1 MRVFIHKNIKK
12 ENMIHDANA
21 TFDFSSIH
29 LGKPTPLQGGSF
41 FTKINFGKK
50 DESLFVY
57 TPKCTTKQG
66 IVTTGKPHSDFVFHD
81 ENICFV
87 EWINALEERL
97 QQLLYEKKNQWFVS
111 EEMEI
116 DDIQNAFIPS
126 MKVKGKQYNLRGFLP
141 QGKQVEPVRV
151 FNELEVPIAIE
162 SIKEDSVIAILDIS
176 GIKFSERYFQV
187 VIHIRQIMVLEK
199 TNFSQCLIKR
209 VKEKQERPEVKIDTL
224 VLKTPREV
232 YEAALEK
239 AKLSEEAAERARSVA
254 EELRINYEIIE

>member
-1 MRVFIHKNIKK
+1 
-12 ENMIHDANA
+12 MIHDANS
-21 TFDFSSIH
+21 TFDFSLIH
-29 LGKPTPLQGGSF
+29 LGKPTPLQGGTF
-41 FTKINFGKK
+41 FTKINFGKR
-50 DESLFVY
+50 DDSLFVY
-57 TPKCTTKQG
+57 TPKCTTTHG
-66 IVTTGKPHSDFVFHD
+66 IVTTGKPHCDFVFHD
-81 ENICFV
+81 DNIDFV

-97 QQLLYEKKNQWFVS
+97 HQLLYEKKNQWFVS

-141 QGKQVEPVRV
+141 QGKQSEPMRV
-151 FNELEVPIAIE
+151 FNELEIPIPIE
-162 SIKEDSVIAILDIS
+162 SIKEDPLIAILDIS
-176 GIKFSERYFQV
+176 GIKFSEKYFQL
-187 VIHIRQIMVLEK
+187 VIHIRQMMVLEK
-199 TNFSQCLIKR
+199 NTFSQCLIKR

-239 AKLSEEAAERARSVA
+239 AKLSEEEAERTRSIA

>member
-1 MRVFIHKNIKK
+1 MRVFIHKNIEK
-12 ENMIHDANA
+12 ENMIHDANDQ
-21 TFDFSSIH
+21 FDFSLIH

-66 IVTTGKPHSDFVFHD
+66 VVTTGKPHSDFIFD
-81 ENICFV
+81 SGNASFI
-87 EWINALEERL
+87 EWMNALEERV

-111 EEMEI
+111 EEMEL

-126 MKVKGKQYNLRGFLP
+126 MKIKGKQTIVRGFIP
-141 QGKQVEPVRV
+141 QGKQVEPMRV
-151 FNELEVPIAIE
+151 FNELEIPIPIE
-162 SIKEDSVIAILDIS
+162 SIKEESVIAILDIS
-176 GIKFSERYFQV
+176 GIKFSERYFQLI
-187 VIHIRQIMVLEK
+187 IHIRQMMVLEK
-199 TNFSQCLIKR
+199 NSFSQCLIKR
-209 VKEKQERPEVKIDTL
+209 VKEKEKPEVKIDTL

-239 AKLSEEAAERARSVA
+239 AKVSEEEAERARSIA
-254 EELRINYEIIE
+254 EELRINYEIVE

>member
-1 MRVFIHKNIKK
+1 
-12 ENMIHDANA
+12 MIHDAND

-29 LGKPTPLQGGSF
+29 LGKPTPIQGGSF
-41 FTKINFGKK
+41 FTKIIFGKK

-66 IVTTGKPHSDFVFHD
+66 IVTTGKPHSDFIFQA
-81 ENICFV
+81 ENSAFV
-87 EWINALEERL
+87 EWITTLEERIH
-97 QQLLYEKKNQWFVS
+97 QLLYEKKNQWFVS

-126 MKVKGKQYNLRGFLP
+126 MKVKGKQYTLRGFLP
-141 QGKQVEPVRV
+141 QGKQSEPMRV
-151 FNELEVPIAIE
+151 FNELEIPIPIE
-162 SIKEDSVIAILDIS
+162 SIKEDPLIAILDIS
-176 GIKFSERYFQV
+176 GIKFSEKYFQL
-187 VIHIRQIMVLEK
+187 VIHIRQMMVLEK
-199 TNFSQCLIKR
+199 NTFSQCLIKR

-239 AKLSEEAAERARSVA
+239 AKLSEEEAERTRSIA

>member
-1 MRVFIHKNIKK
+1 MRVFIHKNIEK
-12 ENMIHDANA
+12 ENMIHDANEN
-21 TFDFSSIH
+21 FDFSLIH

-66 IVTTGKPHSDFVFHD
+66 VVATGKPHSDFIFD
-81 ENICFV
+81 SGNPSFI
-87 EWINALEERL
+87 EWMSALEERV

-111 EEMEI
+111 EEMEL

-126 MKVKGKQYNLRGFLP
+126 MKIKGKQTIVRGFIP
-141 QGKQVEPVRV
+141 QGKQVEPMRV
-151 FNELEVPIAIE
+151 FNELEIPIPIE
-162 SIKEDSVIAILDIS
+162 SIKEESLIAILDIS
-176 GIKFSERYFQV
+176 GIKFSERYFQLI
-187 VIHIRQIMVLEK
+187 IHIRQMMVLEK
-199 TNFSQCLIKR
+199 NSFSQCLIKR
-209 VKEKQERPEVKIDTL
+209 VKEKPEVKIDTL

-239 AKLSEEAAERARSVA
+239 AKVSEEEAERARSIA